1 MKQFVAAA
9 IAGALTFGAVQA
21 SFAADRTADDVTRL
35 TKSRAVIDE
44 VEGVPDKG
52 IPQTILA
59 GASCVI
65 VIPGLKK
72 AAFVVGGEYGKG
84 VATCR
89 TGKGWSA
96 PVFVQLKGGSFGFQI
111 GGQSTDLVLVAMNQ
125 GAMDH
130 ILHDKFKIGADA
142 AAAAGPVGRNA
153 QAATDVELHAEF
165 LTYSRSR
172 GLFAGI
178 DLNGA
183 ELSQDSEDTR
193 GLYGSDI
200 SYKTVLAGGT
210 ATPESAKPFVRSVAK
225 YFVVSKDNH

>member
-1 MKQFVAAA
+1 MKRFGTMMAAA
-9 IAGALTFGAVQA
+9 ALLAGSATA
-21 SFAADRTADDVTRL
+21 FAADDDNAKNVERL
-35 TKSRAVIDE
+35 NKSKAVIDE

-72 AAFVVGGEYGKG
+72 AGFLVGGEYGKG

-89 TGKGWSA
+89 TDKGWSA
-96 PVFVQLKGGSFGFQI
+96 PVFVKLAGGSFGFQL
-111 GGQSTDLVLVAMNQ
+111 GVQSTDLVLVAMNKN
-125 GAMDH
+125 GLDRL
-130 ILHDKFKIGADA
+130 LHDKFKIGADA
-142 AAAAGPVGRNA
+142 AASAGPVGRNA
-153 QAATDVELHAEF
+153 QASTDIELHAEF

-183 ELSQDSEDTR
+183 VMSQDADDTR
-193 GLYGSDI
+193 SIYGADVA
-200 SYKTVLAGGT
+200 YNNVLNGS
-210 ATPESAKPFVRSVAK
+210 TPVPPSAKPFVRTVAR
-225 YFVVSKDNH
+225 YFVTADANH